1 MKNCI
6 QELKQYP
13 KAILI
18 IEEIH
23 SLLDNGADSGIS
35 NVLKNELSKGL
46 TVIATSTIDEYS
58 KKIEKEQALS
68 GMFEIVKL
76 EESNDENL
84 FRMIRESIKSYQEH
98 HKIQI
103 DDETIL
109 ESIRLSRRYLKE
121 KSLPESAI
129 SLIDHTMSVLKTSG
143 ETFLKEKQS
152 ILERL
157 NILKTNTLE
166 LSEDHLIKECNWLLV
181 DLINKTTFLIDAEEQ
196 NGKNIF
202 ETSESIVIYIE
213 NLINKVEEKAL
224 DKRSHIEAFDL
235 SLIIAK
241 KTGIPVG
248 KLKKSENEKLK
259 NIEQVLCT
267 RVIGQDHCIET
278 VAGSIL
284 ESRSGLSKTGQPIA
298 SFFFLGPTGT
308 GKTELAKSLAEFLF
322 QDENAIIRFDM
333 SEFKEEHSVSL
344 LLGSPPG
351 YVQSDAG
358 GLLINKIRQKP
369 YSIVLFDEI
378 EKAHPS
384 VFDIFLQIMDEGKLH
399 DRLGKEG
406 DFSNAIILFTSNIG
420 ADHIASTFNEGKI
433 PASST
438 LMEIMGQYFRPEF
451 LGRLTE
457 IVPFAPI
464 SKENALKIFEIHL
477 KKEFT
482 DLLKNINIS
491 VNIPIEAKLYL
502 AENGYNTKLGAR
514 PIKNIIRTHL
524 RRPLAK
530 KIISGE
536 VQNGDTISV
545 YIENNEVKW
554 IKQEVVISEN

>member
-1 MKNCI
+1 LKNCI
-6 QELKQYP
+6 QELNQYP

-23 SLLDNGADSGIS
+23 SLLDKNDRDSGVS
-35 NVLKNELSKGL
+35 NILKDELSKGL
-46 TVIATSTIDEYS
+46 IIIATSTIDEYS
-58 KKIEKEQALS
+58 KKIEKEQGLS

-152 ILERL
+152 ILEKL
-157 NILKTNTLE
+157 NILKNNDLE
-166 LSEDHLIKECNWLLV
+166 LSEEQLTKEYNWFLI

-196 NGKNIF
+196 NGKKIF
-202 ETSESIVIYIE
+202 DTSESFVTYIE
-213 NLINKVEEKAL
+213 DLINKVEEKAL

-241 KTGIPVG
+241 KTGIPIG

-333 SEFKEEHSVSL
+333 SEFKEEHSAAL
-344 LLGSPPG
+344 LLGAPPG
-351 YVQSDAG
+351 YVGYDSGSVLVNQ
-358 GLLINKIRQKP
+358 IRQKP

-420 ADHIASTFNEGKI
+420 ADHIVKTFNNGEI
-433 PASST
+433 PTSNS
-438 LMEIMGQYFRPEF
+438 LMEIMGNYFRPEF

-491 VNIPIEAKLYL
+491 VNIPIEAKIYL
-502 AENGYNTKLGAR
+502 AENGYDAKFGAR

-524 RRPLAK
+524 RRPLAR

-536 VQNGDTISV
+536 IKNGDYISV
-545 YIENNEVKW
+545 IIENNEVKW
-554 IKQEVVISEN
+554 IMEELVSNT

>member
-1 MKNCI
+1 
-6 QELKQYP
+6 
-13 KAILI
+13 
-18 IEEIH
+18 
-23 SLLDNGADSGIS
+23 
-35 NVLKNELSKGL
+35 
-46 TVIATSTIDEYS
+46 
-58 KKIEKEQALS
+58 
-68 GMFEIVKL
+68 
-76 EESNDENL
+76 
-84 FRMIRESIKSYQEH
+84 
-98 HKIQI
+98 
-103 DDETIL
+103 
-109 ESIRLSRRYLKE
+109 
-121 KSLPESAI
+121 
-129 SLIDHTMSVLKTSG
+129 MSP
-143 ETFLKEKQS
+143 F
-152 ILERL
+152 
-157 NILKTNTLE
+157 
-166 LSEDHLIKECNWLLV
+166 H
-181 DLINKTTFLIDAEEQ
+181 
-196 NGKNIF
+196 
-202 ETSESIVIYIE
+202 
-213 NLINKVEEKAL
+213 
-224 DKRSHIEAFDL
+224 
-235 SLIIAK
+235 
-241 KTGIPVG
+241 
-248 KLKKSENEKLK
+248 
-259 NIEQVLCT
+259 
-267 RVIGQDHCIET
+267 
-278 VAGSIL
+278 
-284 ESRSGLSKTGQPIA
+284 
-298 SFFFLGPTGT
+298 
-308 GKTELAKSLAEFLF
+308 
-322 QDENAIIRFDM
+322 
-333 SEFKEEHSVSL
+333 
-344 LLGSPPG
+344 GSPPG
-351 YVQSDAG
+351 YVGYEAG
-358 GLLINKIRQKP
+358 GVLINKIRQKP

-406 DFSNAIILFTSNIG
+406 DFSNTIILFTSNIG